1 MEKLLGLPVLAS
13 EHGKDVDN
21 FIIYI
26 HWLMIALFVGWIG
39 YFLYVLWRFRGGR
52 NKKADYI
59 GVKTH
64 ASTWIELAVV
74 VVEAVLLIGLAIPLW
89 AKMVDKLPTE
99 QESTVLRVIAQ
110 QFAWN
115 ARYPGKDGVFGKQEF
130 KLVTPA
136 NRFGLDANDPKGKDD
151 LLIMNELHVPL
162 GKPVFIHLSSLDV
175 IHSFKVIAFRTT
187 QDAIPGMSIPLWFK
201 PTRIGKYQINC
212 AQLCGMGH
220 YSMSQGFITVE
231 TPEKYQEWV
240 ASKTGAG
247 KAADYE

>member
-26 HWLMIALFVGWIG
+26 HWLMIALFIGWIA
-39 YFLYVLWRFRGGR
+39 YFLYVLWRFRGAR

-74 VVEAVLLIGLAIPLW
+74 AVEAVLLIGLAIPLW

-115 ARYPGKDGVFGKQEF
+115 ARYPGKDGAFGKQEF

-136 NRFGLDANDPKGKDD
+136 NRFGLDATDPKGKDD
-151 LLIMNELHVPL
+151 LLVMNELHVPL

-201 PTRIGKYQINC
+201 PTRLGKYQINC

-231 TPEKYQEWV
+231 TPEKYQEWLT
-240 ASKTGAG
+240 SKTGAG